1 MRNRNFSAE
10 GKYKAHLLISDGLI
24 EDLGGAFTVLT
35 GYSKDE
41 FYHRPITEVM
51 KVLFGSPFDPDRR
64 TTSENYLFTKSEET
78 IEVQIDCYKIGRG
91 DKKIYI
97 IEQKP
102 NYVLNFELSLI
113 DKIAKDNNLGIGL
126 YSYPN
131 FQLLKTNRMH
141 QDYIHHEYHV
151 TGSPTGLCMEEMMPT
166 FEECGLK
173 QHLLSIAEKDK
184 AVCQKE
190 LQTIS
195 ATGEIRYWN
204 KTITPVT
211 ESGRVKYII
220 SYIED
225 ITDAVLKRKHLEEK
239 YEELKKAIEMKDE
252 MLMLITHELKT
263 PMSVITSSI
272 QAVELIYNN
281 ELSDKVRKYLNK
293 IKQNTYRQLKL
304 VNNILDN
311 TRANSGIFRINRA
324 NADVVQLTRTLIDSI
339 SVFAERK
346 GIRISFTSEM
356 EQSIIEAD
364 VDIYERILL
373 NLLSNAVKYT
383 PEGRA
388 IEVFIYQT
396 VLKAKRQVCIQVK
409 DNGIGIPNDQ
419 KELIFERFRRVDR
432 LANRH
437 SEGTGIGLYLV
448 KTLVSLLD
456 GEIKVDSKEGVGST
470 FSLYFPLLKH
480 DKVAEVPAV
489 FDQSNEQLA
498 TATAIEFSDIY
509 YGA

>member
-1 MRNRNFSAE
+1 MRSRNLSAE
-10 GKYKAHLLISDGLI
+10 AKCRTHLLVSNGYV
-24 EDLGGAFTVLT
+24 EDIGGAFTALT
-35 GYSKDE
+35 GYSKDD
-41 FYHRPITEVM
+41 FYHRPIGEVM
-51 KVLFGSPFDPDRR
+51 KTLLRFCFDPETRFA
-64 TTSENYLFTKSEET
+64 SENYLFTKSAET
-78 IEVQIDCYKIGRG
+78 IEVLINCYKVGKA
-91 DKKIYI
+91 DQKIYL

-102 NYVLNFELSLI
+102 NYILNSELSLF
-113 DKIAKDNNLGIGL
+113 DKMAMDNSMGVGL
-126 YSYPN
+126 YSFPG
-131 FQLLKTNRMH
+131 FQLLKANTLY
-141 QDYIHHEYHV
+141 QDYIRNAFHV
-151 TGSPTGLCMEEMMPT
+151 KESLTGLFLKEMIPSFT
-166 FEECGLK
+166 ESGLE
-173 QHLLSIAEKDK
+173 QLWLSIAENERP
-184 AVCQKE
+184 VHQKE

-204 KTITPVT
+204 KTITPVP
-211 ESGRVKYII
+211 ENGKIKYII
-220 SYIED
+220 SYLDD
-225 ITDAVLKRKHLEEK
+225 ITDTVLKRKYLEEK
-239 YEELKKAIEMKDE
+239 YEELKRAIEMKDE

-293 IKQNTYRQLKL
+293 IKQNTYRQMKL

-311 TRANSGIFRINRA
+311 TRANSGVFRINRA

-346 GIRISFTSEM
+346 GIRISFSSEM
-356 EQSIIEAD
+356 EQSIIQAD

-383 PEGRA
+383 PEGRT

-396 VLKAKRQVCIQVK
+396 ILKAKRQVCIQVK
-409 DNGIGIPNDQ
+409 DNGIGIPSDQ

-432 LANRH
+432 HASMH

-470 FSLYFPLLKH
+470 FSLFFPLVKPN
-480 DKVAEVPAV
+480 KVAEGAAV
-489 FDQSNEQLA
+489 FDQPNDQLA